1 MHAGRLT
8 VMLMVGC
15 ALALSGCKGGA
26 LGAGG
31 TAPPAVPS
39 AFKADAAKGAD
50 LAIDAKGGG
59 IAVRS
64 GDATAAVYVPAGA
77 AKDGATWRVTP
88 LTEAPSGASKPLCPG
103 VYVDTTGGEPTQ
115 PCAIGFAL
123 PGTATVDATI
133 VRISDDGATSEIVPT
148 QRLVYGGM
156 TILTA
161 YVDGFSSYTTS
172 EEDAAA
178 RDKAFTD
185 KAAAKGQSVDWTI
198 KAGGKAARTIEGWTF
213 NYELDLFASG
223 GGVQPGGIYK
233 GRASMFMEGE
243 YKGAPSSLVS
253 SFGKIKSG
261 GRDEKLQFL
270 VIEAPLADLLTGA
283 SVGDP
288 IVGGAG
294 TMNLEGMASL
304 DIQASA
310 PNVRGQYNSG
320 QLAGS
325 GGVPFLVRVANNED
339 VQIVIADIGTFP
351 GKILRTTK

>member
-8 VMLMVGC
+8 ILAVVAC
-15 ALALSGCKGGA
+15 ALALTGCKGGA

-31 TAPPAVPS
+31 AAPREVPA

-50 LAIDAKGGG
+50 LAIGAKGGG

-77 AKDGATWRVTP
+77 AKTGATWRVTP
-88 LTEAPSGASKPLCPG
+88 LTEAPSGARKPLCPG

-133 VRISDDGATSEIVPT
+133 VRISDDGTASEIVPT
-148 QRLVYGGM
+148 TRLVYGGM
-156 TILTA
+156 TMLTA
-161 YVDGFSSYTTS
+161 YVDGFSTYTTS

-185 KAAAKGQSVDWTI
+185 KAAAKGQVVDWTI
-198 KAGGKAARTIEGWTF
+198 KAGGKETQTNQGWTF

-223 GGVQPGGIYK
+223 GGIQQGGFYD
-233 GRASMFMEGE
+233 GRASLFMDGE
-243 YKGAPSSLVS
+243 YKGPASSIVS
-253 SFGKIKSG
+253 SFGKVKSS
-261 GRDEKLQFL
+261 GRDEKLRFII
-270 VIEAPLADLLTGA
+270 IEAPLADLLTGA

-288 IVGGAG
+288 IVAGAG
-294 TMNLEGMASL
+294 TMNLEGLASL

-310 PNVRGQYNSG
+310 PNVKGQYNSG
-320 QLAGS
+320 DVSGS
-325 GGVPFLVRVANNED
+325 GGAPFLIRVTTNED
-339 VQIVIADIGTFP
+339 VQIEIPNIGIFP